1 MQNDSVFEELKV
13 VQCVMYGG
21 AIPQNLD
28 PILWAIWSQF
38 ESRKRARERR
48 NMQQCQMKYVFLKQ
62 NSVSSGVLPGLP
74 YLGKAGDICALPL
87 SPWALAKL
95 SSPTSD
101 YTRVIS

>member
-48 NMQQCQMKYVFLKQ
+48 NMQQCQMEVRLPQAKFCKQ
-62 NSVSSGVLPGLP
+62 WCF
-74 YLGKAGDICALPL
+74 AWFALFGQ
-87 SPWALAKL
+87 S
-95 SSPTSD
+95 
-101 YTRVIS
+101 R